1 MSSGGVLWHWTLKVT
16 YSLPDII
23 MYIFRFMPYWWR
35 IDHFKKATFYNYV
48 WIYRSVQIEKTS
60 VILHCCQCW
69 QEHETASWLKKH
81 KRRLDQLEAQTYNR
95 PSGLLT
101 TPRLK
106 GCTLSHPQWLPA
118 LVMIGTWLSW
128 LSHDCHMIVTLLS
141 HDCHDCHMIV
151 MTVTP
156 WASWLPSTPWGVL
169 KWRYVV
175 RIQIILTV
183 FFFACINKNVIAEV
197 M

>member
-1 MSSGGVLWHWTLKVT
+1 MW
-16 YSLPDII
+16 
-23 MYIFRFMPYWWR
+23 MYRTV
-35 IDHFKKATFYNYV
+35 H
-48 WIYRSVQIEKTS
+48 IEKTS

-81 KRRLDQLEAQTYNR
+81 KRRLDQLEAQTYNW

-118 LVMIGTWLSW
+118 LVMIDTWLSW
-128 LSHDCHMIVTLLS
+128 LSHDCHMIV
-141 HDCHDCHMIV
+141 

-156 WASWLPSTPWGVL
+156 TATVCPGHHGCHQHHEECWSGDMLSVFQFPGFKYCLS
-169 KWRYVV
+169 
-175 RIQIILTV
+175 V
-183 FFFACINKNVIAEV
+183 FFLACDNENVIAEV
-197 M
+197 MKSAMIIDNLETWWWMW